1 MDSRLK
7 DVLEALIFI
16 SVEPLSLDRIKEVL
30 SDRSEEEI
38 LGAIEELGADYG
50 RESRGLRLQQVGGG
64 YVLATRPEHD
74 AWVRRLLQIERKTKL
89 SHAAVETLSVIAYHQ
104 PTTQPEIQAIRG
116 VDSSYTLKTLLEKKL
131 VKISGRKK
139 APGSPLLYRTTDRFL
154 GYFGLNDLSDLPSV
168 EEVARM
174 LEEGDVP
181 VEKRDVKPEEKPEET
196 QAEMQE
202 ETQEI
207 QQEEPPGEIQEENQG
222 EKRDES

>member
-1 MDSRLK
+1 MDNRLK
-7 DVLEALIFI
+7 DVLEALVFI

-30 SDRSEEEI
+30 TDRSEEEI
-38 LGAIEELGADYG
+38 LRALEELGADYVRDG
-50 RESRGLRLQQVGGG
+50 RGLRLQQVGGG

-104 PTTQPEIQAIRG
+104 PATQPEIQAIRG

-139 APGSPLLYRTTDRFL
+139 APGNPLLYRTTDRFL
-154 GYFGLNDLSDLPSV
+154 AYFGLNDLGELPSV

-181 VEKRDVKPEEKPEET
+181 VEKPDGKR
-196 QAEMQE
+196 
-202 ETQEI
+202 
-207 QQEEPPGEIQEENQG
+207 EEPPQETPASEELHEEHRENKQ
-222 EKRDES
+222 DEP